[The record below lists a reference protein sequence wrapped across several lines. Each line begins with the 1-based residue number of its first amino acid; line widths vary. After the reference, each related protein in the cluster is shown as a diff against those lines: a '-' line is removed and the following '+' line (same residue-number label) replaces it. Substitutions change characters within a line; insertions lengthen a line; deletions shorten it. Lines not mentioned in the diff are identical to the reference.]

1 MPRIRRRGILKSFM
15 THFSLRA
22 KERGISSEQMIAF
35 AHWLDTEP
43 IAPEGK
49 RFKRFGSFTVCREGE
64 LVKTFLMEG
73 QLPTGTEMQ

>member
-1 MPRIRRRGILKSFM
+1 MAHLSQ
-15 THFSLRA
+15 RA
-22 KERGISSEQMIAF
+22 KERGISSAQLIAF

-49 RFKRFGSFTVCREGE
+49 GFKTFGSFTVCGEGE

-73 QLPTGTEMQ
+73 QLPTGTEMR